1 MLALHAR
8 ACDLNP
14 ISTVKKKN
22 TGMVVCLCDPNTGQ
36 VETES
41 QASQS
46 RLIGEVRSMRDPIA
60 KEVSDIHSYDI

>member
-1 MLALHAR
+1 M
-8 ACDLNP
+8 
-14 ISTVKKKN
+14 
-22 TGMVVCLCDPNTGQ
+22 VCLCDPNTWQ

>member
-14 ISTVKKKN
+14 ISTVKKN
-22 TGMVVCLCDPNTGQ
+22 TGMVCLCDPNTWQ